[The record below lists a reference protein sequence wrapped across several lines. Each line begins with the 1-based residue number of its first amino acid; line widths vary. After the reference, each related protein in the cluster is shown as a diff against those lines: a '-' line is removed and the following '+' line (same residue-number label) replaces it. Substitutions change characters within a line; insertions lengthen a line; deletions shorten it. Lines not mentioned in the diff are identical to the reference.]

1 MVKRI
6 WMVVLAVVCMASIA
20 GAVTVG
26 EVNLPDSITVAGENL
41 VLNGAGIREK
51 KVVLVTVDVYAAGFY
66 LKSKTSDA
74 QAVINADETM
84 ALKIQ
89 IISSLITSERF
100 VEAAVEGFN
109 EATGGNTAPLKKE
122 IDMFLSVFS
131 DEIKPG
137 DVFDIQYV
145 KGVGTK
151 VYKNGK
157 AEPEVVVTG
166 MPIKKALFGIW
177 LGPRTEKAMQNL
189 GKDLLGLPKK

>member
-1 MVKRI
+1 MVKRFL
-6 WMVVLAVVCMASIA
+6 MVVLAVVCMTSIA
-20 GAVTVG
+20 SAVTVG
-26 EVNLPDSITVAGENL
+26 GVNLPDSITVAGESL

-51 KVVLVTVDVYAAGFY
+51 KVVVVTVDVYAAGFY

-74 QAVINADETM
+74 KAIIDADETM

-109 EATGGNTAPLKKE
+109 ESTGGNTAPLKKE
-122 IDMFLSVFS
+122 IDMFLSVFAE
-131 DEIKPG
+131 EIKPG

-177 LGPRTEKAMQNL
+177 LGQRTEKAMQNL
-189 GKDLLGLPKK
+189 GKDLLGLAKK

>member
-1 MVKRI
+1 MVKRLL
-6 WMVVLAVVCMASIA
+6 MVVLLVVCMASIA
-20 GAVTVG
+20 SAVTVG
-26 EVNLPDSITVAGENL
+26 KVTLPDSITVAGENL

-51 KVVLVTVDVYAAGFY
+51 KVVLVNVGLYAAGLY
-66 LKSKTSDA
+66 LNNKTSDA
-74 QAVINADETM
+74 QAIIDADETM

-100 VEAAVEGFN
+100 VEAAVAGFE
-109 EATGGNTAPLKKE
+109 EATGGNTAPIQKE
-122 IDMFLSVFS
+122 IDMFLSVFAE
-131 DEIKPG
+131 EIKPD

-157 AEPEVVVTG
+157 AEPEVVVAG

-177 LGPRTEKAMQNL
+177 LAPRTEKAMQNL
-189 GKDLLGLPKK
+189 GKDLLGLPRK

>member
-1 MVKRI
+1 MVKRLL
-6 WMVVLAVVCMASIA
+6 MVVLLVVCMASIA
-20 GAVTVG
+20 SAVTVG
-26 EVNLPDSITVAGENL
+26 KVTLPDSITVAGENL

-51 KVVLVTVDVYAAGFY
+51 KVVLVNVDIYAAGLY

-74 QAVINADETM
+74 QAIMDADETM

-89 IISSLITSERF
+89 IISGLITSERF
-100 VEAAVEGFN
+100 VEAAVVGFE
-109 EATGGNTAPLKKE
+109 EATGGKTAPIQKE
-122 IDMFLSVFS
+122 IDMFLSVFAE
-131 DEIKPG
+131 EIKPD

-157 AEPEVVVTG
+157 AEPEVVVAG

-177 LGPRTEKAMQNL
+177 LAPRTEKAMQNL
-189 GKDLLGLPKK
+189 GKDLLGLPRK

>member
-1 MVKRI
+1 MVKRLL
-6 WMVVLAVVCMASIA
+6 MVSLVVLCMASVA

-26 EVNLPDSITVAGENL
+26 KATLPDSITVAGENL

-51 KVVLVTVDVYAAGFY
+51 KVVLVTVDIYAAGLY
-66 LKSKTSDA
+66 LKSKTTDA
-74 QAVINADETM
+74 QAIIDADETM

-100 VEAAVEGFN
+100 VEAVVVGFE
-109 EATGGNTAPLKKE
+109 EATGGNTAPIQKE
-122 IDMFLSVFS
+122 IDMFLSVFAE
-131 DEIKPG
+131 EIKPD

-157 AEPEVVVTG
+157 AEPEVVVAG
-166 MPIKKALFGIW
+166 LPIKKALFGIW
-177 LGPRTEKAMQNL
+177 LAPRTEKAMQNL
-189 GKDLLGLPKK
+189 GRDLLGISPK